1 MNPFLNS
8 ILSVILFS
16 LKGTALRL
24 ESFYIPDHAIQ
35 GEDVQL
41 SCNYDLEGDK
51 LYSVKWYRNGQEF
64 YRYIPS
70 DNPSTAVFSQPGLYI
85 DEFKSTETKIFL
97 KNVDLMTT
105 GLFRCEISGE
115 APLFPTA
122 SQETI
127 LIVVDLPDDG
137 PIISGSVP
145 RYHVGDHLNISCI
158 SPNSVPAAKL
168 KWFING
174 EYADSEFVHQYE
186 VESNRFGLQT
196 ARQDIRFKIT
206 ENHLRKGDLK
216 LKCTA
221 TIATIYWKSNEESV
235 QIMRKQTQFEKFK
248 SEIWSSDSIMRSI
261 SEGSRGHISSTLI
274 ISVILAVLLQ

>member
-1 MNPFLNS
+1 M
-8 ILSVILFS
+8 
-16 LKGTALRL
+16 
-24 ESFYIPDHAIQ
+24 
-35 GEDVQL
+35 
-41 SCNYDLEGDK
+41 
-51 LYSVKWYRNGQEF
+51 YSVKWYRNGQEF

-70 DNPSTAVFSQPGLYI
+70 DNPSTAVFTQPGLYI

-137 PIISGSVP
+137 PIISGSLP
-145 RYHVGDHLNISCI
+145 RYHVGDQLNISCI

-174 EYADSEFVHQYE
+174 EYADSEFVHEYE
-186 VESNRFGLQT
+186 EASNRFGLQT
-196 ARQDIRFKIT
+196 SRQDLRFKLT

-261 SEGSRGHISSTLI
+261 SGGNQ
-274 ISVILAVLLQ
+274 VQPGCILPVLVSLLLVQLLTVQS